1 MKSDII
7 TSRDNPKVKHVV
19 KLASSAHRRAEEG
32 RFVCEGLRLCRD
44 AALNSVVLSEVYY
57 TGEFKSA
64 HDEDFGKIISAGRE
78 AFEVSND
85 VMKKMS
91 DTVNPQ
97 GVLAICECPVF
108 DITKAEKGFYV
119 GLENIA
125 NPSNLGAIARSAEA
139 FGAAGLILG
148 GKCCDPYSPKSLR
161 AGMGALL
168 RIPIYTCDNFRNGLS
183 HFRSLGAVV
192 YASVVD
198 SDAKSVTEVEKS
210 ESSVL
215 IIGNEANGIESGTAK
230 CADYRITI
238 PMRGRA
244 ESLNAAAA
252 AAVLIW
258 EFCK

>member
-1 MKSDII
+1 
-7 TSRDNPKVKHVV
+7 
-19 KLASSAHRRAEEG
+19 
-32 RFVCEGLRLCRD
+32 
-44 AALNSVVLSEVYY
+44 
-57 TGEFKSA
+57 
-64 HDEDFGKIISAGRE
+64 
-78 AFEVSND
+78 
-85 VMKKMS
+85 
-91 DTVNPQ
+91 
-97 GVLAICECPVF
+97 
-108 DITKAEKGFYV
+108 
-119 GLENIA
+119 
-125 NPSNLGAIARSAEA
+125 
-139 FGAAGLILG
+139 
-148 GKCCDPYSPKSLR
+148 
-161 AGMGALL
+161 MGALL

-215 IIGNEANGIESGTAK
+215 IIGSEANGIESGTAK